1 MYVAQHEQSLMLSYI
16 VEKQQK
22 LDLNLK
28 DSSVSIQ
35 DLEDEKVIIENKI
48 QATMEKLARL
58 KEKASSAN
66 L

>member
-48 QATMEKLARL
+48 EATMEKLTRL

>member
-48 QATMEKLARL
+48 YVTMEKLARL